1 MSNMPVFENPCG
13 AYSRYEIIKHIP
25 LDRLEEICQAER
37 EGRCMVLPCS
47 VGEKIWI
54 IENVFN
60 GKEVVRML
68 GNRTIDEIKHNK
80 LNKNTMISKRPFE
93 LHFYP
98 SEVGKTVFFI
108 REEAEAAL
116 KGAEEGERDG

>member
-1 MSNMPVFENPCG
+1 MSNTPVFENPCG
-13 AYSRYEIIKHIP
+13 AYSRYEITKRIP

-47 VGEKIWI
+47 VGEKIWT

-68 GNRTIDEIKHNK
+68 QNRIIDEIRHNK
-80 LNKNTMISKRPFE
+80 LNKNTMISKQPFE
-93 LHFYP
+93 LHFFP
-98 SEVGKTVFFI
+98 SEIGRTVFLT
-108 REEAEAAL
+108 RGEAEEAL
-116 KGAEEGERDG
+116 KGGRGG